1 MANQESIPESDRDS
15 QVDTSSKN
23 QRVCLHRPYE
33 CETERDL
40 ETFSCV
46 VVWFLLLC
54 VNKQLARNESHYVH
68 THTTMRVAGA
78 QPYELYKLCSLNPE
92 KACTYTDHESTQ
104 LCCG

>member
-40 ETFSCV
+40 ETFPCV

-54 VNKQLARNESHYVH
+54 VITSSLLETSHTMY
-68 THTTMRVAGA
+68 THTMRVAGA